1 MPEYTEI
8 PTHDKTQTPPFDWR
22 AHLDVHPA
30 AGLFPSL
37 PEAELQ
43 ELAEDIQKNGLR
55 APIISWS
62 PGGLESPVLL
72 DGRNRLDALARLGVL
87 YETDDHHLGLR
98 TWTGTKWAKL
108 SGDRIHFQHF
118 HGDDPYALV
127 LSLNVHRRHL
137 TIEQKEEVTAKVIKA
152 NPEKSN
158 RRIAAEVKVV
168 SHPTVAKVRKRLE
181 QRGDV
186 ETVSTSTDTKGRKQP
201 ARKSKS
207 APDTEVA
214 ASAASAKKSV
224 GAVTPRD
231 DALFAF
237 TDRVLDLIRRVGN
250 HKTERFAKVVV
261 KTDDLAKL
269 GKFLTDLAA
278 LLKAE
283 GAAP

>member
-168 SHPTVAKVRKRLE
+168 SHPTVAKVRKRTRTE
-181 QRGDV
+181 GRRGNGFHVDRHQGSEATREEVEVGSGYRSRRQRR
-186 ETVSTSTDTKGRKQP
+186 EC
-201 ARKSKS
+201 
-207 APDTEVA
+207 EE
-214 ASAASAKKSV
+214 
-224 GAVTPRD
+224 
-231 DALFAF
+231 
-237 TDRVLDLIRRVGN
+237 IRRGG
-250 HKTERFAKVVV
+250 HAS
-261 KTDDLAKL
+261 
-269 GKFLTDLAA
+269 G
-278 LLKAE
+278 
-283 GAAP
+283 